1 MILDDCLV
9 FIRKFIRFHLKNPV
23 YSSESRMMNAS
34 IEKENSEEILEDIL
48 IIKISTS
55 RINFKKLEKSRNDEE
70 ESINRS
76 FDKERENN
84 DDLLYIEDIA
94 NKISTYA

>member
-1 MILDDCLV
+1 
-9 FIRKFIRFHLKNPV
+9 
-23 YSSESRMMNAS
+23 MMNAS
-34 IEKENSEEILEDIL
+34 IEKENSEEIFEDIL
-48 IIKISTS
+48 INKISTS

-94 NKISTYA
+94 NKISTYIYLHR

>member
-1 MILDDCLV
+1 
-9 FIRKFIRFHLKNPV
+9 
-23 YSSESRMMNAS
+23 MMNAS

>member
-1 MILDDCLV
+1 
-9 FIRKFIRFHLKNPV
+9 
-23 YSSESRMMNAS
+23 MMNAS
-34 IEKENSEEILEDIL
+34 IEKENSEEIFEDIL
-48 IIKISTS
+48 INKISTS